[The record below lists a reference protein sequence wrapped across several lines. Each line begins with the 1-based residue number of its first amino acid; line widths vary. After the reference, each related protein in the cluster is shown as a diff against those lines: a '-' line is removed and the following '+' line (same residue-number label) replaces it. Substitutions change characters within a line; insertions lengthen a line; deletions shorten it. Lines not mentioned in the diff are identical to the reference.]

1 MRRLRKL
8 RKSRSSRDDA
18 NRTMQRDPLVT
29 RNDKATAE
37 RLDSVEKQI
46 RYINGIDSLMPIR
59 NWKHIKETLL
69 WKFGADDDPDKIR
82 LQKESDRC
90 HEYLMNW
97 KAERQRGSRLC
108 SGDSGDITFTDES
121 TSHNVIVHE
130 TGVVRNCSLSHL
142 IQPALDSETVHER
155 DMVIQS
161 VPVAEVSVQSE
172 TILKKHVFAETGHE
186 DELTQEERLVAEM
199 SLKGP
204 DLVKRMA
211 LTTLDSV
218 FKASGAETEEA
229 VVMVTEDTFFPLEQ
243 NMILLQEHKF
253 VQQICSSP
261 AVLVV
266 SDSMAFLGGTV
277 IIDAENVEVACVHQ
291 LCDLKFLPSQT
302 EQKTCVKTWMFKFKP
317 LNLLRVLLQLDSN
330 YVTEETERSKLL
342 AVTTRHD
349 FKDLIQLFLCDLIYK
364 VKHKWRVKNLELVSA
379 SEFLVAVAICSQV
392 TDKAD
397 VGAEHTWGFNWNLF
411 MEERLWQNLERQSMH
426 CWKVCVF
433 VWIRRLRVG
442 SGNVLLDSLF
452 FPCLELYH
460 TCLRVKGI
468 RLMLQLQMRH
478 MLQALQD
485 LLVGV
490 RELQVKHKWR
500 GCADL
505 GVFNS

>member
-1 MRRLRKL
+1 
-8 RKSRSSRDDA
+8 
-18 NRTMQRDPLVT
+18 
-29 RNDKATAE
+29 
-37 RLDSVEKQI
+37 
-46 RYINGIDSLMPIR
+46 MPIR

-186 DELTQEERLVAEM
+186 DELSKEKEAEQ
-199 SLKGP
+199 
-204 DLVKRMA
+204 
-211 LTTLDSV
+211 
-218 FKASGAETEEA
+218 KASGAETEEA

-490 RELQVKHKWR
+490 RELQSKLVGKLVFEGWSIHENNDVLADR